1 MAMAFPPWPFFG
13 GYRTSCRFGIRF
25 YRTYGGSELRAKN
38 VDSCHLGLPNV
49 VCMFMELKILR
60 DYNENILAKIHK
72 SGS

>member
-1 MAMAFPPWPFFG
+1 MAILRRIPYILPF
-13 GYRTSCRFGIRF
+13 RDQILQ
-25 YRTYGGSELRAKN
+25 RTYGGSELRAKN